1 MEEKGLELMNEKE
14 LDSELLRL
22 LHNMEEECMLEI
34 IYLMF
39 DLATQNIV

>member
-1 MEEKGLELMNEKE
+1 MEEKGLESMNEKE

-22 LHNMEEECMLEI
+22 LHNMEEECMQEI

-39 DLATQNIV
+39 DLATQNTV